1 MNAEFGWQPFRHKH
15 HELRFTR
22 FIEDF
27 WFPKKYGF
35 DKRRAHLSSLVLTG
49 QLTREDALK
58 RISKPELDIQTSEN
72 EKRYVANKL
81 GFSESEFEE
90 LFIQQNRT
98 FRDYKSKRWLINLG
112 IWLSRICGIEKRL
125 LR

>member
-15 HELRFTR
+15 HESRFTR

-35 DKRRAHLSSLVLTG
+35 DKRRTHLSSLVLTG

-81 GFSESEFEE
+81 GFSKSEFEE